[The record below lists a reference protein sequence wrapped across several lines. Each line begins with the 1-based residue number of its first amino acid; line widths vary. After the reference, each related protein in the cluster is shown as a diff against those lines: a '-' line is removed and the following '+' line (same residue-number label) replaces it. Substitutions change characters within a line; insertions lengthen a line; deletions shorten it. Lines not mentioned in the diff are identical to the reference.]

1 VEPLFEQ
8 LRQELEKRPGKMLEQ
23 PQPGLRES
31 AVLAPLFI
39 RDAQPYLVFTKRR
52 AALRN
57 HGGQIS
63 FPGGA
68 RDPDDSTPL
77 HTALRE
83 TREELGIPPE
93 TIEVLGMLDEVPTIT
108 NFRILPFVGAIPTD
122 FAYLPSPDEIEKV
135 IEVPLVHL
143 FNPSVHRVER
153 RWVMESEREI
163 YFYDYGPNV
172 IWGVTA
178 RILRGLLQLIGGLP
192 AFQRF
197 RS

>member
-1 VEPLFEQ
+1 
-8 LRQELEKRPGKMLEQ
+8 MLEQ
-23 PQPGLRES
+23 PHSGLRET
-31 AVLAPLFI
+31 AVLAPLFM
-39 RDAQPYLVFTKRR
+39 RDGQPYLVFTKRR

-93 TIEVLGMLDEVPTIT
+93 KIEVLGMLDEVPTIT

-122 FAYLPSPDEIEKV
+122 FAYLPSPD
-135 IEVPLVHL
+135 
-143 FNPSVHRVER
+143 
-153 RWVMESEREI
+153 ESEREI

-192 AFQRF
+192 AFQRW